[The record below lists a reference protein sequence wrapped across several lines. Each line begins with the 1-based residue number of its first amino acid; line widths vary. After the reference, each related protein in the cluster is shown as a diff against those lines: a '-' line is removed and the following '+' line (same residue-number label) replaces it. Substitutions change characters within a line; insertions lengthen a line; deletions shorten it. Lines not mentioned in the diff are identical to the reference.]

1 MLKIINLKNQ
11 GGLTLIEIV
20 VATALFSM
28 VSYAAVATFQG
39 VMKSQRST
47 VISQNVQ
54 ESMRY
59 ALEIMGKEMR
69 MAQKRISGDCI
80 LSNNNRIYDT
90 NDVSGVGDSLSFI
103 NSRKACVTYSL
114 VGGRLRINRFGEPS
128 SYYITPDDIVINDLS
143 FRVVDEGANTVPP
156 SVHPRVTIT
165 LEASM
170 AGGAGVPAENVR
182 LETTISARSY
192 Q

>member
-1 MLKIINLKNQ
+1 MRKIINNNR
-11 GGLTLIEIV
+11 GLTLIEIV

-28 VSYAAVATFQG
+28 VSYAAVVTFQG

-69 MAQKRISGDCI
+69 MAQKRISGDCV

-90 NDVSGVGDSLSFI
+90 NDASGVGDSLSFI

-114 VGGRLRINRFGEPS
+114 VGGRIRINRFGEPS
-128 SYYITPDDIVINDLS
+128 SYYITPNDIVINDLS

-156 SVHPRVTIT
+156 SVQPRVTIT